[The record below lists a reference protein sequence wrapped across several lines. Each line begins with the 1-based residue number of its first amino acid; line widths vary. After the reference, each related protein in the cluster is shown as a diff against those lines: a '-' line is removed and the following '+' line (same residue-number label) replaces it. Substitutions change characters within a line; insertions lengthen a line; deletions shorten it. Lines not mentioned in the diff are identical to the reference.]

1 MIFFFDFTKHYDSR
15 AMERNN
21 AVDFNLFVNVNEVV
35 IKLNLKQLFKG
46 YQDKFVEKIYSYS
59 EKGI

>member
-1 MIFFFDFTKHYDSR
+1 
-15 AMERNN
+15 MERNN

-59 EKGI
+59 EKRI